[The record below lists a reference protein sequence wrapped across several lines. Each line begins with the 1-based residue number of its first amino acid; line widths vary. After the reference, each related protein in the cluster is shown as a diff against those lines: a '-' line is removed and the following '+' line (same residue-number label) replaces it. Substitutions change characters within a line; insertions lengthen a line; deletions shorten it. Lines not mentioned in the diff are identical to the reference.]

1 MYSAADDSI
10 IELTRKRRAPED
22 LEDVEELPD
31 DQLAVEA
38 RTVDDMSVG
47 EVKTQKKLGHFR
59 VRPYLHHPFHVKPAE
74 RYYFL
79 LSNRKNMSLRV
90 SNDLFHHSFQ
100 DGNLKLDVVDL
111 QSVFDRFSLRSTPFW
126 RLKLQPRIE

>member
-1 MYSAADDSI
+1 MYSAAIDIRAAADDSI
-10 IELTRKRRAPED
+10 IELARKRRAPED

-47 EVKTQKKLGHFR
+47 EAKTQKKLGHFR

-74 RYYFL
+74 RYYSL
-79 LSNRKNMSLRV
+79 LSNRKKVIHANFVHSISMSLRV
-90 SNDLFHHSFQ
+90 SNDIFHHSFQ
-100 DGNLKLDVVDL
+100 DGNLK
-111 QSVFDRFSLRSTPFW
+111 S
-126 RLKLQPRIE
+126 

>member
-1 MYSAADDSI
+1 MYSAAIDIRAAAADDSI
-10 IELTRKRRAPED
+10 IELERKRRAPED
-22 LEDVEELPD
+22 LEDVEELPE

-47 EVKTQKKLGHFR
+47 EAKTQKKLGHFR

-79 LSNRKNMSLRV
+79 LSNRKKKVIHIPIWFIPFQCRYV
-90 SNDLFHHSFQ
+90 SQTIYFIIHS
-100 DGNLKLDVVDL
+100 K
-111 QSVFDRFSLRSTPFW
+111 TA
-126 RLKLQPRIE
+126 I